1 MNERPTLIEFVD
13 KYTREFASHV
23 FLREKVDGTWT
34 ETTFD
39 QTRKEGLR
47 IAAGLMSMGIR
58 KGDKVSLL
66 SEGRNMWIL
75 AELGILYAGG
85 VSVPLSIKLEES
97 NDLTFRIR
105 HSESRFVIVSGQQLP
120 KIRRIAAQL
129 PEVEK
134 IIVLDPQPSY
144 ETREVPMEWV
154 QAVGDSFLFGNR
166 GKVEER
172 AASIGPDDY
181 ATITYTSGTTADP
194 KGVLLTHRNY
204 TANVEQAHSVISIEP
219 DSTMLIIL
227 PLDHCFAHVAGFYTM
242 MSYCGSIATV
252 PVGANPM
259 ATLRNIPIAIK
270 EVRPHVM
277 LSVPALARSF
287 KKNVEATIKKASSSS
302 GRNPSS
308 ACSTG

>member
-166 GKVEER
+166 
-172 AASIGPDDY
+172 
-181 ATITYTSGTTADP
+181 
-194 KGVLLTHRNY
+194 
-204 TANVEQAHSVISIEP
+204 
-219 DSTMLIIL
+219 
-227 PLDHCFAHVAGFYTM
+227 
-242 MSYCGSIATV
+242 
-252 PVGANPM
+252 
-259 ATLRNIPIAIK
+259 
-270 EVRPHVM
+270 
-277 LSVPALARSF
+277 LARLRPT
-287 KKNVEATIKKASSSS
+287 KRVVVELGGDIGDNADAGARPPTVQAALKALHDKGDYPESLD
-302 GRNPSS
+302 
-308 ACSTG
+308 